1 MGSKFIEKT
10 YGAPGK
16 QILSIPDH
24 YVALGF
30 RHAQASAVAPGVAVL
45 ENGRY
50 VVKAGTIYPAN
61 DETAIG
67 VVLNDYDV
75 TDGDQMMAVVVHGFI
90 KKAALPVLPASAAVA
105 AMKMISF
112 NPLANMGV
120 VLTATKATIAA
131 GEAEGKT
138 HTIVVSI
145 TGATFRPEAATLTNW
160 TIAGESANKVAV
172 ESIVVSDDKTFVIVT
187 TKNSAAAVAGSTT
200 IVPLA
205 AATSTGQVPASAIT
219 IATVA

>member
-1 MGSKFIEKT
+1 MGMKMVQTI
-10 YGAPGK
+10 GDAPAK
-16 QILSIPDH
+16 QILAIADH
-24 YVALGF
+24 YVAFGF
-30 RHAQASAVAPGVAVL
+30 KHAQASAVAPGVAVL
-45 ENGRY
+45 EHGRY

-90 KKAALPVLPASAAVA
+90 KKAALPALPASTAVA
-105 AMKMISF
+105 AMKLISF
-112 NPLANMGV
+112 NPLADMGV
-120 VLTATKATIAA
+120 VLTTTKAAIAA
-131 GEAEGKT
+131 DEAKDKT
-138 HTIVVSI
+138 HTVVVSI

-160 TIAGESANKVAV
+160 TIAGEATTKVAV
-172 ESIVVSDDKTFVIVT
+172 ESIVVSDDKTFVVIT
-187 TKNSAAAVAGSTT
+187 TKNSAAAVAGSIT

-205 AATSTGQVPASAIT
+205 AATSTGQVPTAAIT